1 MNCEENRLISLVN
14 RIVLLCNKAVIV
26 LNYTESVKILL
37 YCTLSLQNAS
47 YEISLG

>member
-1 MNCEENRLISLVN
+1 MNCEENRLKNGFTVHQ
-14 RIVLLCNKAVIV
+14 AAIV

>member
-1 MNCEENRLISLVN
+1 MNCEDNRLISLVN
-14 RIVLLCNKAVIV
+14 NSFTVHQAVIV

-47 YEISLG
+47 YEISLV